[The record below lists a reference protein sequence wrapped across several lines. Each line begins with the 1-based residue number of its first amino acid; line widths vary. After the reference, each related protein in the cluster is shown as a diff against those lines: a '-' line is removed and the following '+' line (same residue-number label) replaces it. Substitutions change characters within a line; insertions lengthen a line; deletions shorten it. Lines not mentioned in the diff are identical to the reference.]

1 MAGCSV
7 LAASVVSVVLVAPVS
22 VVPVSVV
29 PVVPVVPG
37 LELSTNLRE
46 VSRATEASPCSERL
60 LVLSQFRIYKDIA
73 YARVSRL
80 EIGTFARKDHE

>member
-46 VSRATEASPCSERL
+46 VSLSRGYL
-60 LVLSQFRIYKDIA
+60 LGHC
-73 YARVSRL
+73 
-80 EIGTFARKDHE
+80 ENFAKVR

>member
-46 VSRATEASPCSERL
+46 VSRFQGEG
-60 LVLSQFRIYKDIA
+60 LSRGHLGHIFAKD
-73 YARVSRL
+73 R
-80 EIGTFARKDHE
+80 

>member
-37 LELSTNLRE
+37 LELST
-46 VSRATEASPCSERL
+46 
-60 LVLSQFRIYKDIA
+60 
-73 YARVSRL
+73 
-80 EIGTFARKDHE
+80 FAVPGEGPYFSTYYV

>member
-46 VSRATEASPCSERL
+46 VSRFPEKVPTSPLTVFKPSFS
-60 LVLSQFRIYKDIA
+60 LVS
-73 YARVSRL
+73 
-80 EIGTFARKDHE
+80 